1 MIANPNAQNADSRF
15 DDKPGAYERSEPYG
29 KSRQAGKNRKWPR
42 IVRVFLILGLSL
54 LFWAGIIATVR
65 YLFF

>member
-15 DDKPGAYERSEPYG
+15 DHEPSAYDKSEPRSQSS
-29 KSRQAGKNRKWPR
+29 KTDKNKKWPR
-42 IVRVFLILGLSL
+42 IVRVFFILGLSL
-54 LFWAGIIATVR
+54 LFWAGIIAAVR